1 MYGQVFTRDISINA
15 SINYSWAQMRL
26 FPHENWLHA
35 RISARINFS
44 LCFRSWRNIKAL
56 KRPQRRRQREPHKFA
71 YLILQKKRNARAI
84 SLLYISTPFNFSP
97 RIEKTCL
104 IATLEVN
111 IWGQSF
117 ILFFF
122 SDNFFPNR
130 SYQFNSRIVCEHFAS
145 QTTWK

>member
-1 MYGQVFTRDISINA
+1 MYGQVFTRDISRNA
-15 SINYSWAQMRL
+15 SINYSQAQMRL
-26 FPHENWLHA
+26 FPHENWFHA
-35 RISARINFS
+35 KISARTNFS
-44 LCFRSWRNIKAL
+44 LCFRSWSNIKAL
-56 KRPQRRRQREPHKFA
+56 KRPQGRRQGEPHKFA
-71 YLILQKKRNARAI
+71 YFIKKKKNARAI
-84 SLLYISTPFNFSP
+84 SLLHISTPFDFTP

-104 IATLEVN
+104 IATVEVN

-130 SYQFNSRIVCEHFAS
+130 SYQFNCRIVCEHFAS